1 MVAAF
6 VMKAIDILYILH
18 SQIYVD
24 IFFIDWERPRG
35 SISVGGGGDGR
46 GGQYNVSSPVSVM
59 RTLFVANEW
68 REIQTIRR
76 IKPTFQVRVFFFFF
90 CAVVWIF
97 YYFRNFQ
104 NIFIITY

>member
-1 MVAAF
+1 
-6 VMKAIDILYILH
+6 MKAIDILYILY

-35 SISVGGGGDGR
+35 SISVGVGGGDGR
-46 GGQYNVSSPVSVM
+46 GQQGGGVASPVSVM

-76 IKPTFQVRVFFFFF
+76 IKPTFQVSEES
-90 CAVVWIF
+90 C
-97 YYFRNFQ
+97 
-104 NIFIITY
+104 